1 MTDRMSDLLAEQ
13 VEALQRRV
21 RQLEEQLAAVTRD
34 LEQIRP
40 QSDSMRDRVRC
51 PACGCRSIL
60 HAHKVVDRDQ
70 GQGTL
75 AVTTKG
81 LWAPKPVGQFEIYV
95 CTSCGLVEWHV
106 VDPAEIQ
113 VDGEIVEVHEV
124 RDPAAGPYR

>member
-1 MTDRMSDLLAEQ
+1 MSDVLDDR
-13 VEALQRRV
+13 VDALTRRV
-21 RQLEEQLAAVTRD
+21 QQLEEQLAAVTRD

-51 PACGCRSIL
+51 PACGGRSIL

-75 AVTTKG
+75 AVSTKG

-95 CTSCGLVEWHV
+95 CSGCGLVEWHV
-106 VDPAEIQ
+106 VNPAEIEI
-113 VDGEIVEVHEV
+113 DGEVVEVHEV
-124 RDPAAGPYR
+124 RDPVAGPYR

>member
-1 MTDRMSDLLAEQ
+1 MSDAGTEQLA
-13 VEALQRRV
+13 ALARRV
-21 RQLEEQLAAVTRD
+21 QELEEQLAAVSRQ

-40 QSDSMRDRVRC
+40 QSDSMRDQVRC

-70 GQGTL
+70 QPPGAL

-95 CTSCGLVEWHV
+95 CTRCGLVEWHV
-106 VDPAEIQ
+106 IDPAEIE
-113 VDGEIVEVHEV
+113 VDGEVVEVHEV
-124 RDPAAGPYR
+124 SAPSAGPYR